1 MRARYPDC
9 EGIVVRDGIGIRYER
24 YGQGWPAILLL
35 PTWSLVHSRHWKMQ
49 VAYLARHFTV
59 VCFDGR
65 GSGGSDRPAD
75 ASACCMG
82 GALVSLAGAGH
93 FPHVRDPVRV
103 NLLIKQFADR
113 VQR

>member
-9 EGIVVRDGIGIRYER
+9 EGTVARGGVEIRYEH

-35 PTWSLVHSRHWKMQ
+35 PTWSLAHSRHWKMQ

-65 GSGGSDRPAD
+65 GSGGSGRPPEPA
-75 ASACCMG
+75 ARA
-82 GALVSLAGAGH
+82 AQLIAE
-93 FPHVRDPVRV
+93 
-103 NLLIKQFADR
+103 LL
-113 VQR
+113 